1 MRGRYA
7 ARPTGKEL
15 FKCHRII
22 ARTSFAL
29 FLLWAGNAFAQQ
41 VESEQARAEVALS
54 NDTLQLRYLGSGN
67 VAGVQGGRIAGTFFL
82 SEQRD
87 IVLSGALLFPAD
99 IDVGIGSLSI
109 LIGPQAY
116 AALLEDENSDVMSL
130 ALGAELR
137 LLLNRQL
144 GLAVSG
150 QAFYG
155 PDILTFG
162 SADNL
167 TDLSAR
173 VEVNV
178 APRLNVFGGMR
189 WFEFDLTEGAGERT
203 LQEEVF
209 VGVGY
214 RF

>member
-1 MRGRYA
+1 MSS
-7 ARPTGKEL
+7 
-15 FKCHRII
+15 HIV
-22 ARTSFAL
+22 RTVFAVL
-29 FLLWAGNAFAQQ
+29 VLASGHAFAQE
-41 VESEQARAEVALS
+41 VDGSKGARAEAALS
-54 NDTLQLRYLGSGN
+54 NDTMQLRYLGSGR
-67 VAGVQGGRIAGTFFL
+67 ATGVEGSRLAGTFFL
-82 SEQRD
+82 SEERD

-99 IDVGIGSLSI
+99 IDVGIGALSI

-116 AALLEDENSDVMSL
+116 FALLEDENSDVMSL
-130 ALGAELR
+130 ALGTELR
-137 LLLNRQL
+137 LLLNRRL

-162 SADNL
+162 SADSM

-173 VEVNV
+173 VEMNI
-178 APRLNVFGGMR
+178 APRLTAFGGMR
-189 WFEFDLTEGAGERT
+189 WFEFDLAEGAGERT
-203 LQEEVF
+203 LQEELF

>member
-1 MRGRYA
+1 MSPRIVRA
-7 ARPTGKEL
+7 VLIFCIFATGSA
-15 FKCHRII
+15 I
-22 ARTSFAL
+22 
-29 FLLWAGNAFAQQ
+29 AQQ
-41 VESEQARAEVALS
+41 SDSQQARAEVALS
-54 NDTLQLRYLGSGN
+54 NDTLQLRYLGSGS
-67 VAGVQGGRIAGTFFL
+67 ATGVDGSRIAGTFFL

-87 IVLSGALLFPAD
+87 IVLSGALLIPTD
-99 IDVGIGSLSI
+99 IDVGIGALSI

-130 ALGAELR
+130 TLGAELR
-137 LLLNRQL
+137 LLLNRRL

-162 SADNL
+162 SADSL

-173 VEVNV
+173 VEMNV
-178 APRLNVFGGMR
+178 APRLTAFGGMR
-189 WFEFDLTEGAGERT
+189 WFEFDLTEGGGTRT
-203 LQEEVF
+203 LQEEMF

>member
-1 MRGRYA
+1 MSSHIIRTA
-7 ARPTGKEL
+7 FVLIVFATGS
-15 FKCHRII
+15 
-22 ARTSFAL
+22 AVAQTSD
-29 FLLWAGNAFAQQ
+29 
-41 VESEQARAEVALS
+41 ERQARAEVALS
-54 NDTLQLRYLGSGN
+54 NDTLQLRYLGD
-67 VAGVQGGRIAGTFFL
+67 AGSAYEGAKMAGTFFL

-87 IVLSGALLFPAD
+87 IVLSAAMLFPAD
-99 IDVGIGSLSI
+99 IDVGIGALNI

-116 AALLEDENSDVMSL
+116 AALLEDENSDVMSVT
-130 ALGAELR
+130 LGAELR
-137 LLLNRQL
+137 LLLNRQR

-162 SADNL
+162 SADSL

-178 APRLNVFGGMR
+178 APRVTAFGGMR
-189 WFEFDLTEGAGERT
+189 WFEFDLTEGGGERT

>member
-1 MRGRYA
+1 MSPYIVRMA
-7 ARPTGKEL
+7 
-15 FKCHRII
+15 
-22 ARTSFAL
+22 FAIL
-29 FLLWAGNAFAQQ
+29 SLASATAFAQR
-41 VESEQARAEVALS
+41 VDESSGARAEVALS
-54 NDTLQLRYLGSGN
+54 NDTLQLRYLGSGGA
-67 VAGVQGGRIAGTFFL
+67 VGVEGSHLAGTFFP

-87 IVLSGALLFPAD
+87 VVLSGALLFPAD
-99 IDVGIGSLSI
+99 IDVGIGALSI

-130 ALGAELR
+130 ALGTELR
-137 LLLNRQL
+137 LLLNRRL

-162 SADNL
+162 SADSL

-173 VEVNV
+173 VEMNI
-178 APRLNVFGGMR
+178 APRLTAFGGMR
-189 WFEFDLTEGAGERT
+189 WFEFDLTEGAGKRT

-209 VGVGY
+209 VGAGY

>member
-1 MRGRYA
+1 MS
-7 ARPTGKEL
+7 P
-15 FKCHRII
+15 RIVRAVLVFCI
-22 ARTSFAL
+22 FASGS
-29 FLLWAGNAFAQQ
+29 AIAQQ
-41 VESEQARAEVALS
+41 SDSQQARAEIALS
-54 NDTLQLRYLGSGN
+54 NDTLQMRYLGSGN
-67 VAGVQGGRIAGTFFL
+67 ATGVDGSRISGTFFL

-87 IVLSGALLFPAD
+87 IVLSGALLIPTD
-99 IDVGIGSLSI
+99 IDVGIGALSI

-130 ALGAELR
+130 TLGAELR
-137 LLLNRQL
+137 LLLNRRL

-162 SADNL
+162 SADSL

-173 VEVNV
+173 VEMNV
-178 APRLNVFGGMR
+178 APRLTAFGGMR
-189 WFEFDLTEGAGERT
+189 WFEFDLTEGGGTRT
-203 LQEEVF
+203 LQEEMF

>member
-1 MRGRYA
+1 MS
-7 ARPTGKEL
+7 P
-15 FKCHRII
+15 FIV
-22 ARTSFAL
+22 RTAFAVV
-29 FLLWAGNAFAQQ
+29 LLSTANAFAQQ
-41 VESEQARAEVALS
+41 ADDSRQSRAELALS
-54 NDTLQLRYLGSGN
+54 NDTLQLRYLGSGSS
-67 VAGVQGGRIAGTFFL
+67 AGVQGSRIAGTFFL
-82 SEQRD
+82 SEERD
-87 IVLSGALLFPAD
+87 VVLSGAMLFPAD
-99 IDVGIGSLSI
+99 IDVGIGALSI

-116 AALLEDENSDVMSL
+116 AALLKDENSDVMSL
-130 ALGAELR
+130 ALGTELR
-137 LLLNRQL
+137 LLLNRRL

-162 SADNL
+162 SADSM

-173 VEVNV
+173 VEVSF
-178 APRLNVFGGMR
+178 APRLTAFGGMR

>member
-1 MRGRYA
+1 MS
-7 ARPTGKEL
+7 P
-15 FKCHRII
+15 RIVRAVLVFSI
-22 ARTSFAL
+22 FASGS
-29 FLLWAGNAFAQQ
+29 AIAQQ
-41 VESEQARAEVALS
+41 SDSQQARAEIALS
-54 NDTLQLRYLGSGN
+54 NDTLQMRYLGSGN
-67 VAGVQGGRIAGTFFL
+67 ATGVDGSRISGTFFL

-87 IVLSGALLFPAD
+87 IVLSGALLIPTD
-99 IDVGIGSLSI
+99 IDVGIGALSI

-130 ALGAELR
+130 TLGAELR
-137 LLLNRQL
+137 LLLNRRL
-144 GLAVSG
+144 GLALSG

-162 SADNL
+162 SADSL

-173 VEVNV
+173 VEMNV
-178 APRLNVFGGMR
+178 APRLTAFGGMR
-189 WFEFDLTEGAGERT
+189 WFEFDLTEGGGTRT
-203 LQEEVF
+203 LQEEMF

>member
-1 MRGRYA
+1 MSPHIVRNA
-7 ARPTGKEL
+7 
-15 FKCHRII
+15 
-22 ARTSFAL
+22 FAL
-29 FLLWAGNAFAQQ
+29 FLFVTASASAQDADTRG
-41 VESEQARAEVALS
+41 SRAEAAFS
-54 NDTLQLRYLGSGN
+54 NDTMQLRYLGN
-67 VAGVQGGRIAGTFFL
+67 GGSAVEGSRFAGTFFL

-87 IVLSGALLFPAD
+87 IVLSGAMLFPAD
-99 IDVGIGSLSI
+99 IDVGIGALSI
-109 LIGPQAY
+109 LVGPQAY
-116 AALLEDENSDVMSL
+116 AALLEDENSDVMSIS
-130 ALGAELR
+130 LGAELR

-162 SADNL
+162 SADSL

-173 VEVNV
+173 VELNV
-178 APRLNVFGGMR
+178 APRLTAFGGMR
-189 WFEFDLTEGAGERT
+189 WFEFDLTEGGGERT
-203 LQEEVF
+203 LQEELF

>member
-1 MRGRYA
+1 MS
-7 ARPTGKEL
+7 P
-15 FKCHRII
+15 CIV
-22 ARTSFAL
+22 RTAFVLSIFA
-29 FLLWAGNAFAQQ
+29 AGNAVAQQ
-41 VESEQARAEVALS
+41 SDARQPRAEVALS
-54 NDTLQLRYLGSGN
+54 NDTLQMRYLAGRSPAAVEGS
-67 VAGVQGGRIAGTFFL
+67 RISGTFFL

-87 IVLSGALLFPAD
+87 IVLSGAMLFPAD
-99 IDVGIGSLSI
+99 IDVGIGALSI
-109 LIGPQAY
+109 LVGPQAY
-116 AALLEDENSDVMSL
+116 AALLEDENSDVMSV

-137 LLLNRQL
+137 LLLNRKI

-162 SADNL
+162 SADTL

-173 VEVNV
+173 VEMNI
-178 APRLNVFGGMR
+178 APQLTAFGGMR
-189 WFEFDLTEGAGERT
+189 WFEFDLTEGGGERT
-203 LQEEVF
+203 LQEELF

>member
-1 MRGRYA
+1 MSPYI
-7 ARPTGKEL
+7 L
-15 FKCHRII
+15 
-22 ARTSFAL
+22 RTSFAL
-29 FLLWAGNAFAQQ
+29 MLLSCGSVFAQQ
-41 VESEQARAEVALS
+41 VDESRQARAEAALS
-54 NDTLQLRYLGSGN
+54 NDTLQLRYLASSRW
-67 VAGVQGGRIAGTFFL
+67 AGVEDGRIAGTFFL
-82 SEQRD
+82 SEERD

-99 IDVGIGSLSI
+99 VDVGIGALSI

-116 AALLEDENSDVMSL
+116 FALLDDENSDVMSL
-130 ALGAELR
+130 TLGTELR
-137 LLLNRQL
+137 LLLNRRL

-162 SADNL
+162 SADSL

-173 VEVNV
+173 VEMDV
-178 APRLNVFGGMR
+178 APRLTAFGGMR
-189 WFEFDLTEGAGERT
+189 WFEFDLAEGEGERT

>member
-1 MRGRYA
+1 MSS
-7 ARPTGKEL
+7 P
-15 FKCHRII
+15 I
-22 ARTSFAL
+22 ARTAFLFMVFA
-29 FLLWAGNAFAQQ
+29 AGSAFAQQ
-41 VESEQARAEVALS
+41 AGDARPAGAEVALS
-54 NDTLQLRYLGSGN
+54 NDTLQLRYLGSGGS
-67 VAGVQGGRIAGTFFL
+67 AVQGSRIAGTFFL
-82 SEQRD
+82 SEERD
-87 IVLSGALLFPAD
+87 IVLSGAMLFPAD
-99 IDVGIGSLSI
+99 IDVGIGALSI
-109 LIGPQAY
+109 LVGPQAY
-116 AALLEDENSDVMSL
+116 AALLEEENSDVMSI

-137 LLLNRQL
+137 LLLNRRL

-173 VEVNV
+173 VELNV
-178 APRLNVFGGMR
+178 APRVTAFGGMR
-189 WFEFDLTEGAGERT
+189 WFEFDLVEGAGERT
-203 LQEEVF
+203 LQEELF

>member
-1 MRGRYA
+1 MAPYI
-7 ARPTGKEL
+7 
-15 FKCHRII
+15 F
-22 ARTSFAL
+22 RTAFAL
-29 FLLWAGNAFAQQ
+29 SLLSTGTAFAQQ
-41 VESEQARAEVALS
+41 ASDSRQAQAEVALS
-54 NDTLQLRYLGSGN
+54 NDTMQLRYVGSGS
-67 VAGVQGGRIAGTFFL
+67 ATGVQGSRIAGTFFL
-82 SEQRD
+82 SEERD
-87 IVLSGALLFPAD
+87 VVMSAALLFPAD
-99 IDVGIGSLSI
+99 IDVGIGALSI

-130 ALGAELR
+130 ALGTELR
-137 LLLNRQL
+137 LLLNQRL

-173 VEVNV
+173 IEMNV
-178 APRLNVFGGMR
+178 GPRLTAFGGMR
-189 WFEFDLTEGAGERT
+189 WFEFDLTDGAGKRT

>member
-1 MRGRYA
+1 MSPYIVRMA
-7 ARPTGKEL
+7 
-15 FKCHRII
+15 
-22 ARTSFAL
+22 FAIL
-29 FLLWAGNAFAQQ
+29 SLASATAFAQR
-41 VESEQARAEVALS
+41 VDESSGARAEVALS
-54 NDTLQLRYLGSGN
+54 NDTLQLRYLGSGGA
-67 VAGVQGGRIAGTFFL
+67 VGVEGSHLAGTFFL

-87 IVLSGALLFPAD
+87 VVLSGALLFPAD
-99 IDVGIGSLSI
+99 IDVGIGALSI

-130 ALGAELR
+130 ALGTELR
-137 LLLNRQL
+137 LLLNRRL

-162 SADNL
+162 SADSL

-173 VEVNV
+173 VEMKI
-178 APRLNVFGGMR
+178 APRLTAFGGMR
-189 WFEFDLTEGAGERT
+189 WFEFDLTEGAGKRT

-209 VGVGY
+209 VGAGY